1 MKAKYN
7 MGYQLPEELKK
18 VMDLASELNAAVNEL
33 STSEEKRLVDAE
45 WETAST
51 VKATTRPLLYA
62 TDQVADALDNL
73 SKYASN
79 LIQTEMYEKN
89 KK

>member
-7 MGYQLPEELKK
+7 MGYQLPEELKR

-33 STSEEKRLVDAE
+33 TTNEEKRLVDAG
-45 WETAST
+45 WETAAS
-51 VKATTRPLLYA
+51 VRVTTRPLLNVCDEV
-62 TDQVADALDNL
+62 TDALDNL